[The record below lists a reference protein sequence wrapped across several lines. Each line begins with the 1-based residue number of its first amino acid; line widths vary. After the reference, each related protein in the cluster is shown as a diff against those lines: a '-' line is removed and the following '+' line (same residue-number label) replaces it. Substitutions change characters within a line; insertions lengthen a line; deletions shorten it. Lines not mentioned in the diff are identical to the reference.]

1 MKRLLSVPITLA
13 GLFLLLMALNSVNAV
28 SIGASFT
35 AMNGTLKINQNLFFN
50 ISATF
55 PENITYN
62 IYLNNV
68 SVKTGFIPANDQHY
82 ETAKYNITNSLAGDY
97 NSSIKFSTLFSRIN
111 SNTTTLIL
119 PHPAF
124 DFPTYSNRTFIVND
138 SAVLSL
144 EVLDSGNT
152 PLNFDWALPVVTGVY
167 FNITHYTQLFSLAPG
182 QAFKMPMNITL
193 KSGFSPLLNFS
204 FIAGYNN
211 YTMRDN
217 YITTL
222 FAPVINLSFSAN
234 NVITGKGNASLYS
247 VDIKNGDNLAV
258 NVTFQFIVN
267 IDGNDFYYTKS
278 YIVEPNTTKA
288 QINIPNSQLLQV
300 NVFYLGQNDKPVD
313 EQIFYQ
319 PQPNPNALSGFLADA
334 GYIAIL
340 GGAMAL
346 LVYLHYRL
354 SKNKGP

>member
-1 MKRLLSVPITLA
+1 MKRLLSVPIALVS
-13 GLFLLLMALNSVNAV
+13 LFLLLMALNSVNAV

-35 AMNGTLKINQNLFFN
+35 AMNSTLGINQNLFFN

-68 SVKTGFIPANDQHY
+68 SVKTGSIPANDQHY
-82 ETAKYNITNSLAGDY
+82 EAVKYNITNSLAGDY
-97 NSSIKFSTLFSRIN
+97 ASSIKFSTLFSRIN

-138 SAVLSL
+138 SATLSL

-152 PLNFDWALPVVTGVY
+152 PLNLSWALPVVTGVY

-182 QAFKMPMNITL
+182 QAFEIPMNIAL
-193 KSGFSPLLNFS
+193 KSGFSHLLNLS
-204 FIAGYNN
+204 FVATYDNH
-211 YTMRDN
+211 TMSDD

-234 NVITGKGNASLYS
+234 NVVAGKGNTSVYS

-258 NVTFQFIVN
+258 NVTFRFIVG
-267 IDGNDFYYTKS
+267 IDGNDFYYNKS
-278 YIVEPNTTKA
+278 YIVEPNTTKV
-288 QINIPNSQLLQV
+288 QIDIPNSQLLQV
-300 NVFYLGQNDKPVD
+300 NVFYLGQTDKPVD

-319 PQPNPNALSGFLADA
+319 PQPNPNAIPDFLADI

-340 GGAMAL
+340 GGAIAL
-346 LVYLHYRL
+346 LVYLHHRF
-354 SKNKGP
+354 SKNKRP